1 MAEVLRFQ
9 PNLPVQVALAF
20 ATGKRK
26 QPRQPFW
33 ICRFQMARGVLPQWR
48 VWLPGE
54 RPNLMPASAPAPLP
68 REPWEAPDGR

>member
-33 ICRFQMARGVLPQWR
+33 ICRFQMARGVLPQWPK
-48 VWLPGE
+48 V
-54 RPNLMPASAPAPLP
+54 
-68 REPWEAPDGR
+68 REGAQ